1 MDSTRIEDLL
11 PLPVIYESDELF
23 SEIKKI
29 CKIIPLSLLIKILE
43 VEPEA
48 KFELIRVTNIIRKNT
63 PTEESIDITYARLRK
78 HRVLP
83 DETKTKDWSP
93 YYGIVLDQGNHD
105 MCWAIVAAEL
115 VKAIRWIRGRE
126 SGTEYSFQE
135 LIDFVDQ
142 EKGKYSKK
150 NGHFCYTLSII
161 KALTYIV
168 EKGIQREVDRPFVGC
183 RAVPPPR
190 ILLNSELGFIGAA
203 KKIPTIEEALVHLQ
217 KQPLGAAFPIFLPD
231 YTQIREEIYQ
241 GPMYKGSM
249 FVGMH
254 AVSVVKAGVDE
265 STGESFMMV
274 RSSHG
279 EKIGVN
285 GYLKVSIDVMLL
297 RTSKECHNKDAESY
311 FQTPTPL
318 LTRFCYPELLEESEE
333 KKRKK
338 KLTDQLATMNRRKGN
353 TSS

>member
-1 MDSTRIEDLL
+1 
-11 PLPVIYESDELF
+11 VIYESDELF

-78 HRVLP
+78 HRVVP

-203 KKIPTIEEALVHLQ
+203 KKIPTIEEAL
-217 KQPLGAAFPIFLPD
+217 
-231 YTQIREEIYQ
+231 EIYQ

-338 KLTDQLATMNRRKGN
+338 KLTDQLATMNRRLVLLNNK
-353 TSS
+353 T